1 LSNMSSSVPQIDYS
15 TREQR
20 ETILRIFWR
29 RLKRNRLAM
38 VSLMI
43 LLFMYSMAVFAPYVS
58 PHDHQA
64 TELGDK
70 LRPPSSEHPL
80 GTDPYGRDVLS
91 RVIFGSRISL
101 SVGFV
106 SVAISTTLGTI
117 LGAIAGYYGGI
128 VDNIIMRFVDIV
140 ISFPVLFLILTVM
153 AVVGPSIFNIM
164 IVIGFTA
171 WPGVARLVRGQ
182 FLSLREQE
190 FAEAARALGAEDGRV
205 IFRHILPNAMAAII
219 VSATLGVAGAIL
231 TESGLSFLGLGV
243 QPPTPSWGNMLFEG
257 KSYFRQA
264 WWIAVFP
271 GLAIFLTVLSLNMV
285 GDGLR
290 DALDPRL
297 KQ

>member
-1 LSNMSSSVPQIDYS
+1 LSNSPQLTDYALG
-15 TREQR
+15 EKH
-20 ETILRIFWR
+20 ETFLQIFWR

-38 VSLMI
+38 LGLVV
-43 LLFMYSMAVFAPYVS
+43 LLLMYSAAFLAPFIA
-58 PHDHQA
+58 PHDPRT

-70 LRPPSSEHPL
+70 LRPPGSEHPL

-91 RVIFGSRISL
+91 RVIYGSRISL

-117 LGAIAGYYGGI
+117 LGAIAGYYGGR
-128 VDNIIMRFVDIV
+128 VDNVIMRLVDIV

-153 AVVGPSIFNIM
+153 AVIGPSIFNIM

-205 IFRHILPNAMAAII
+205 IFRHILPNALAAII

-290 DALDPRL
+290 DALDHRL